1 VNVANASDK
10 NKLVHS
16 SFRIKGNVLNALEKE
31 AEKRGVSLSS
41 LINKTLEDYV
51 TCDMYFEQLGF
62 ILVSKDFLRNVF
74 NQLKEKKD
82 IEDIGRKLGHTIAKE
97 YVSYFY
103 PEVNSTT
110 LVRFLGV
117 WFRRFQSYHHR
128 VDNKVHCFTVSHD
141 INMNFSLAMKAMLG
155 GLIEPVALGVV
166 KFTSVTEGA
175 ITFSFEI

>member
-1 VNVANASDK
+1 MSAVEASNK

-16 SFRIKGNVLNALEKE
+16 SFRIKENVLNALEKE
-31 AEKRGVSLSS
+31 AGKRGISLSS

-51 TCDMYFEQLGF
+51 TCDMYFERLGF
-62 ILVSKDFLRNVF
+62 LLVSKDFLRNVF
-74 NQLKEKKD
+74 SQLKGKKEID
-82 IEDIGRKLGHTIAKE
+82 EIGRRLGQTIAKE

-110 LVRFLGV
+110 LIEFLGL

-128 VDNKVHCFTVSHD
+128 VDNRLHCFTVSHD
-141 INMNFSLAMKAMLG
+141 INMNFSLELKAMLC

-166 KFTSVTEGA
+166 KFTSVTDGA
-175 ITFSFEI
+175 VTFSFEI